1 MRLITTVSGNPLP
14 RRKMGMPFPKKGR
27 EVLIHAFCIVQALE
41 EVWKGLH
48 PEEPVGPKN
57 ERKSRKTKESR
68 VSG

>member
-1 MRLITTVSGNPLP
+1 
-14 RRKMGMPFPKKGR
+14 MPFPKKGR